1 MAVFAV
7 FLNVAGKRVE
17 VGSVA
22 LDNVNPNDFESV
34 ELIEQDAE
42 SIKMRFRWSSLRRKS
57 SVGPGLSALIRY
69 YRTLRATLRG
79 LTGLMPYLCRQM
91 ALAAGE

>member
-7 FLNVAGKRVE
+7 FLDVAGKRVE

-42 SIKMRFRWSSLRRKS
+42 SIEDAI
-57 SVGPGLSALIRY
+57 SVVFAPA
-69 YRTLRATLRG
+69 
-79 LTGLMPYLCRQM
+79 
-91 ALAAGE
+91 

>member
-7 FLNVAGKRVE
+7 FLKVAGKRVE

-22 LDNVNPNDFESV
+22 LENPNPSDFESV

-42 SIKMRFRWSSLRRKS
+42 TSEDAI
-57 SVGPGLSALIRY
+57 SVAFTPA
-69 YRTLRATLRG
+69 
-79 LTGLMPYLCRQM
+79 
-91 ALAAGE
+91 

>member
-22 LDNVNPNDFESV
+22 LDNASPSDFESM

-42 SIKMRFRWSSLRRKS
+42 EIEDTI
-57 SVGPGLSALIRY
+57 SVVFAPA
-69 YRTLRATLRG
+69 
-79 LTGLMPYLCRQM
+79 
-91 ALAAGE
+91 